1 VTDDVDNNGQT
12 GFTLQSVALETGPV
26 LLEVHSEALEDHL
39 VAAEPWRPMAGTVT
53 EENNE
58 YLLPLVTQP

>member
-1 VTDDVDNNGQT
+1 MTDDVDSNDQT

-26 LLEVHSEALEDHL
+26 LLEVYSEALEDHL
-39 VAAEPWRPMAGTVT
+39 VAAEPWRSVAATVT
-53 EENNE
+53 EEKND